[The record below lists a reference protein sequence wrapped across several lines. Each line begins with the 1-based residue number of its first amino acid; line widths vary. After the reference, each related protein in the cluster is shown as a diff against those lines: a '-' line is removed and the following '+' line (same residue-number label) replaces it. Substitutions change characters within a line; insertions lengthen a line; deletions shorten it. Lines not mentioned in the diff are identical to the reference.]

1 MVHPMTLNQAIDTV
15 TQLPLQQQ
23 EMLLDILRHR
33 LNEARRQEIADAAR
47 QVQAD
52 FQQGRLTAKSA
63 DAVIQGLHFSLEI
76 QPTGR
81 R

>member
-1 MVHPMTLNQAIDTV
+1 
-15 TQLPLQQQ
+15 
-23 EMLLDILRHR
+23 
-33 LNEARRQEIADAAR
+33 
-47 QVQAD
+47 
-52 FQQGRLTAKSA
+52 LTAKSA